1 MVNFIKNL
9 FCKPEIANVNMD
21 VVETKSSTRKKV
33 SMEEI
38 EWAKSIVSAG
48 TKDNLKDYHRALYI
62 LNKYGIQKH
71 RKNVKGARPLVEK
84 YRSMS
89 MEELEKIILSND
101 SSLTQKKAAIRS
113 VYTLGYKASK
123 EIK

>member
-33 SMEEI
+33 SVEEI
-38 EWAKSIVSAG
+38 EWAKSIVSVG

-84 YRSMS
+84 YRNMS

>member
-1 MVNFIKNL
+1 MFYKAEIVNVDMKQ
-9 FCKPEIANVNMD
+9 
-21 VVETKSSTRKKV
+21 VEEPNTRKKV
-33 SMEEI
+33 TIDEI

-48 TKDNLKDYHRALYI
+48 TQDNLKDYHRALYI

-84 YRSMS
+84 YRNMS